1 MARSSRQSKILEL
14 ISLHEIETQD
24 DLVSKLKAS
33 HFDVTQA
40 TISRDIKE
48 LGLIKI
54 LSSETGKYKYALTD
68 TQTQTSNKYIFMLKE
83 SMISY
88 KVVNNLIVVKTL
100 KGLAESVCAILDRLN
115 LEHVLGIVNG
125 IDTVLIIFLDNIE
138 AEYCVKKID
147 NIINS

>member
-14 ISLHEIETQD
+14 ISLYEIETQD

-54 LSSETGKYKYALTD
+54 LSNETGKYKYALTD
-68 TQTQTSNKYIFMLKE
+68 TQSQTSNKYIFMLKE
-83 SMISY
+83 SIISFR
-88 KVVNNLIVVKTL
+88 VVNNLIVIKTL
-100 KGLAESVCAILDRLN
+100 RGLADSVCAIFDRLN
-115 LEHVLGIVNG
+115 LEQVLGIVNG
-125 IDTVLIIFLDNIE
+125 IDTVLIVFLDNIE
-138 AEYCVKKID
+138 AEYCIKKIEA
-147 NIINS
+147 IINN

>member
-1 MARSSRQSKILEL
+1 MARSSRQPKILEL

-138 AEYCVKKID
+138 AEYCIKKID